1 MNPFINNKLT
11 FIYSKSEFQQLA
23 QDMLSYA
30 KKIGA
35 SNSSIEFNEGDG
47 FSVFVR
53 KGEIEI
59 IEQNKK
65 KNMNVIIYIQ
75 NGKKIFYGNAST
87 SDFCK
92 KSLYNTINSA
102 YNIARFTASDNFAG
116 LPDEDTLEM
125 NPLDLKLYTP
135 WFLSI
140 EEAKLIA
147 YRCENEAFNFDSLI
161 VNHENTS
168 VTTQQSHFLLA
179 NSYGFMHGY
188 PFSRHIISISP
199 IAVKG
204 KEMQRDYWYSSN
216 SDPRKLDQ
224 PEIIGFYAAKRAI
237 SRLKAKK
244 LSTRKCPILFEA
256 PLAIKLLNIF
266 AQAISGNS
274 LYRKSTFLDN
284 SLGKKIFNSHIQII
298 EDPHIL
304 GAFGSSPFDN
314 EGVKTQKRLVV
325 KNGIIQGYFLSTYS
339 AKKLGMK
346 TTGNSGGAHH
356 LIMISNKT
364 KSSDNL
370 KEMLKKMNTGL
381 LVTELI
387 GDGINYI
394 TGDYS
399 KGAFGYWIENGEIQ
413 YSVEEITI
421 ASKIQ
426 DMFKQIIAIGS
437 DVLTRN
443 SNTSGS
449 ILIENMIVAGN

>member
-1 MNPFINNKLT
+1 MEQLIKNRSK

-23 QDMLSYA
+23 QDMLNYA

-35 SNSSIEFNEGDG
+35 SHSSIEFNEGNG

-53 KGEIEI
+53 KGKIDV
-59 IEQNKK
+59 IEQNND

-75 NGKKIFYGNAST
+75 DGKKMFYGNSST

-92 KSLYNTINSA
+92 KSLYDTINAA

-116 LPDEDTLEM
+116 LPDENTLEM
-125 NPLDLKLYTP
+125 NPLDFKLYTP

-140 EEAKLIA
+140 DDAKLIA
-147 YRCENEAFNFDSLI
+147 YRCENEAFNFNSLI
-161 VNHENTS
+161 VNNENTG

-179 NSYGFMHGY
+179 NSHGFMSGY
-188 PFSRHIISISP
+188 PFSKHIISISP
-199 IAVKG
+199 IAIKG
-204 KEMQRDYWYSSN
+204 KEMQRDNWYSSN
-216 SDPRKLDQ
+216 SDPKKIDQ
-224 PEIIGFYAAKRAI
+224 PEIIGFYAAKRTI

-244 LSTRKCPILFEA
+244 ISTRKCPVLFEA
-256 PLAIKLLNIF
+256 PLAFELLNIF
-266 AQAISGNS
+266 ARLISGNS
-274 LYRKSTFLDN
+274 LYRKSTFLVD
-284 SLGKKIFNSHIQII
+284 SLGKKIFSSHIQII

-304 GAFGSSPFDN
+304 GSFGSSSFDN

-356 LIMISNKT
+356 LIIISNKT

-381 LVTELI
+381 LVTELM

-399 KGAFGYWIENGEIQ
+399 KGAFGYWIENGKIQ

-421 ASKIQ
+421 SGKLQ
-426 DMFKQIIAIGS
+426 NMFKQIVAIGS

-449 ILIENMIVAGN
+449 ILIENMIIAGK